1 MLLGCGLR
9 TFSLASSILMLRWAL
24 SPASSNADCDEGEK
38 ELQPAPS
45 PSKASPFATP
55 SLAPEPPIHA
65 SVDGAQPEPL
75 HRPALRIESE
85 TEPAATIQDA
95 VPSIASAHA
104 NANMHT
110 HLELVS
116 ILPPL
121 QSPGED
127 RRAPR
132 GRSQTEPKV
141 IPCSTFA
148 APSPAAVLSSIDLPQ
163 IVPDLSLALPL
174 SPIAPSS
181 PSSDLVAT
189 APVGKRARSL
199 DSAPSTSP
207 RSLLGLKSVIY
218 QLLFHARLLRFSTV
232 LNRHRL
238 TPFWRKLSSVLL
250 QYCRTQLRASLPD
263 TSLLLSTAT
272 YVAYQ
277 LLFQAPQARLLIAM
291 YVHRPPSQAP
301 QPLRLVLAN
310 SFSGPGAR
318 APVDT
323 TTTAAAATQRTV
335 LSPHRSLARVSEAD
349 VPLWLGRASGIRARS
364 RRASRLGSS
373 CPPESEEQTCFSDL
387 GGWDVV

>member
-1 MLLGCGLR
+1 MLLGCGLG

-24 SPASSNADCDEGEK
+24 LPASSN
-38 ELQPAPS
+38 PAPS

-55 SLAPEPPIHA
+55 SLASEPSIHA

-75 HRPALRIESE
+75 HRPALRVESE

-132 GRSQTEPKV
+132 RRSQTEPKV
-141 IPCSTFA
+141 IPRSTFA

-174 SPIAPSS
+174 SPIVPSS

-189 APVGKRARSL
+189 APVGERARSL

-207 RSLLGLKSVIY
+207 KSLSGPIY
-218 QLLFHARLLRFSTV
+218 QLLFYARLLRFSTV

-250 QYCRTQLRASLPD
+250 QYCRSLPD
-263 TSLLLSTAT
+263 TSLLLSTAR
-272 YVAYQ
+272 YVVYH
-277 LLFQAPQARLLIAM
+277 LLFQTPQTRLLIAM
-291 YVHRPPSQAP
+291 YVNRLPSQAP

-310 SFSGPGAR
+310 SFSRPGTRAPDAR
-318 APVDT
+318 APVDTTT
-323 TTTAAAATQRTV
+323 TTTAAAATQRAV

-373 CPPESEEQTCFSDL
+373 YPPESEEQTCFSDL

>member
-1 MLLGCGLR
+1 
-9 TFSLASSILMLRWAL
+9 
-24 SPASSNADCDEGEK
+24 
-38 ELQPAPS
+38 
-45 PSKASPFATP
+45 
-55 SLAPEPPIHA
+55 
-65 SVDGAQPEPL
+65 
-75 HRPALRIESE
+75 
-85 TEPAATIQDA
+85 
-95 VPSIASAHA
+95 
-104 NANMHT
+104 MHT

-141 IPCSTFA
+141 IPRSTFA

-163 IVPDLSLALPL
+163 IVPDSSLALPL
-174 SPIAPSS
+174 PPIAPTS

-189 APVGKRARSL
+189 APVGERARSL

-207 RSLLGLKSVIY
+207 KSLSGPIY
-218 QLLFHARLLRFSTV
+218 QLLFYARLLRFSTV

-238 TPFWRKLSSVLL
+238 APFWRKLSSVLL
-250 QYCRTQLRASLPD
+250 QYYRTRLRASLPD
-263 TSLLLSTAT
+263 TSLLLSTAR
-272 YVAYQ
+272 YVVYHF
-277 LLFQAPQARLLIAM
+277 LFQAPQTRLLIAM
-291 YVHRPPSQAP
+291 YVHRLPSQAP

-323 TTTAAAATQRTV
+323 TTAAAAAATQRAV

-373 CPPESEEQTCFSDL
+373 CPPEFEEQTCFSDL